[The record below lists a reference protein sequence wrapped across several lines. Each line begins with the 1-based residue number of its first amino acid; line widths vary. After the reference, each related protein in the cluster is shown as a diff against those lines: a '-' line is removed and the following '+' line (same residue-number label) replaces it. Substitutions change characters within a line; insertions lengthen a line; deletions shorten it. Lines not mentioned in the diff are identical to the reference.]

1 MAVWQDAEADAFRA
15 VLDRFEATTGATV
28 TYTSTAGE
36 DITAVLDRRIGA
48 GNPPDVAVLPQP
60 GLLERYARSGDIL
73 AVDDLVGDTVRSGW
87 APVWQRLGSV
97 DGELYGVWFKAAN
110 KSLVWYSI
118 ARFEDAGV
126 VPPDDLDGLGTVA
139 DQLAADGV
147 PAFSLPG
154 VPSDA
159 WVLTDWFENLY
170 LRLAGPERYDAL
182 AEHRLPWTDP
192 SVAETLR
199 VMADLLSPART
210 LRVAG
215 PETDFPDSVSAV
227 LSTDPAAAMVM
238 EGDFVP
244 GVVAGTTRAQ
254 LEVDADVFDFPGP
267 STGVRYVVGAGDA
280 AVLMRPSDSGEAL
293 LRYLASPEAA
303 EVWAARGGFV
313 SPNENVDLA
322 AYPTAVA
329 RRVARSLLEAG
340 DLFRFDLSDLQPVTF
355 GGTTGAGLW
364 SGLSD
369 FLDHPRD
376 VRATTERLEADAADA
391 WAGR

>member
-118 ARFEDAGV
+118 GRFEDAGV
-126 VPPDDLDGLGTVA
+126 VPPDDLAGLGKVA
-139 DQLAADGV
+139 DQFAADGV

-170 LRLAGPERYDAL
+170 LRLAGPDRYDAL

-199 VMADLLSPART
+199 MMADLLSPART
-210 LRVAG
+210 VRVDG
-215 PETDFPDSVSAV
+215 PETDFPDSVGAV

-254 LEVDADVFDFPGP
+254 LEIDADVFDFPGL

-280 AVLMRPSDSGEAL
+280 AVLMRPSDGGQAL
-293 LRYLASPEAA
+293 LRYLGVTAGRRGVGRPRGLRLPERERRPGRLPDRHRPADRPFPP
-303 EVWAARGGFV
+303 RG
-313 SPNENVDLA
+313 
-322 AYPTAVA
+322 
-329 RRVARSLLEAG
+329 RRPVPLRPLRPATRGLRRHHRRRS
-340 DLFRFDLSDLQPVTF
+340 V
-355 GGTTGAGLW
+355 
-364 SGLSD
+364 
-369 FLDHPRD
+369 
-376 VRATTERLEADAADA
+376 VRALRVPRPP
-391 WAGR
+391 G